1 MNQGSIVIHGWL
13 GWCPHAPVMHAAQA
27 VPPEAPTAT
36 RQAAGPGSGSGGA
49 SGRIREGISLAADS
63 ITAVFKERSLLG
75 FMALFGAAILVL
87 LAGEAY
93 LLAHTAD
100 SPEFLVTLQA
110 GALSLILDGRIFL
123 LQLVCLSVL
132 IIIFAALIQYRLRE
146 NSSAPLTIRESFAAI
161 GPHVLT
167 LESLAV
173 LMSFAGTILFAV
185 FTQTQFFGKIIF
197 SITMTMF
204 YLPYAYYFPNLFDM
218 AIWFSAHLIV
228 IAAIEFLVVICA
240 VPFIVRDDAG
250 LGPALAS
257 SFRLTKRMWAEIL
270 GGLLLC
276 GAVILVTTVVALV
289 IGQSPLLLN
298 HDYDFFL
305 QVSRGKILMMAA
317 CYGFVLACGVLA
329 AAGFAALGIAAADL
343 NTLGT
348 TGQSRAGPQTG
359 TDTVAEVGQ

>member
-1 MNQGSIVIHGWL
+1 MQIDQVAG

-27 VPPEAPTAT
+27 VMPVAPAAT
-36 RQAAGPGSGSGGA
+36 RQAAGPGSGSGGV
-49 SGRIREGISLAADS
+49 SGRIRGGIFLAADS
-63 ITAVFKERSLLG
+63 LTAVFKERSLLG

-100 SPEFLVTLQA
+100 SLEFLVTLQA
-110 GALSLILDGRIFL
+110 GAQSLILDGWIFL
-123 LQLVCLSVL
+123 LQLVCLSAL
-132 IIIFAALIQYRLRE
+132 ILIFAALIRYRSRR
-146 NSSAPLTIRESFAAI
+146 NSSASLTIRESFAAT

-167 LESLAV
+167 LEFLAV
-173 LMSFAGTILFAV
+173 LMSLAGTFLFAV

-197 SITMTMF
+197 GIGMTLF

-240 VPFIVRDDAG
+240 VPFIVREDAG
-250 LGPALAS
+250 LVTALAA
-257 SFRLTKRMWAEIL
+257 SFRFMKRMWLEIL

-276 GAVILVTTVVALV
+276 GAVLLVIAVVALV
-289 IGQSPLLLN
+289 IGQSPLLLG

-343 NTLGT
+343 TTLAT
-348 TGQSRAGPQTG
+348 TGQVRAEPKTG
-359 TDTVAEVGQ
+359 TDTAAEVSQ